1 MASGEWFTA
10 AVRILALAT
19 VFATGPA
26 MAHMQAA
33 TSCRMANLAVKGL
46 QYSGA
51 FITALQTRTEVI
63 CPVDRLTDIPAGGSF
78 VTYVY
83 AEAGTGTIS
92 CSLESYNDFGHFLG
106 SQGFDL
112 TGSISYQLVLTAG
125 QAPPR
130 SAQVLHCVMTQGTH
144 LWNYEAFERSN

>member
-1 MASGEWFTA
+1 MIQVGWFTSA
-10 AVRILALAT
+10 SRMLALAT
-19 VFATGPA
+19 VFAAGPA

-33 TSCRMANLAVKGL
+33 TSCRMAELAVKGL

-51 FITALQTRTEVI
+51 GIGALHTRTEVI

-78 VTYVY
+78 MTYVY
-83 AEAGTGTIS
+83 AEAGTGSIQ
-92 CSLESYNDFGHFLG
+92 CSLESYNEYGHFLG

-112 TGSISYQLVLTAG
+112 TSTISYQLVLTAT
-125 QAPPR
+125 QVPPR
-130 SAQVLHCVMTQGTH
+130 SSQVLHCVMTQGTH